1 MTRRD
6 VTRSLPGIALLAVG
20 GVLAHLLATTVLGVN
35 RLLLAVGLGVL
46 LANAVG
52 VPDWAAAGVE
62 TRDRWLELG
71 IVLMGARVAVDQL
84 LATGPTL
91 LLLVVGFLAF
101 SLVFVELLARE
112 VFGIPD
118 RLGSLLAAG
127 YSICGVS
134 AIVAVSS
141 GVRAKGEQIAY
152 AVATILLFDAMT
164 LAIYP
169 VIGRLLALPD
179 VVFGVWSGIS
189 MVSTGPVVAA
199 GFAYS
204 EQAGQWATITKLGRN
219 VFIGVVAVLYAVYYA
234 RRDSVGDATGVADWR
249 SLWAQFPTF
258 VLGFVA
264 VAAVASAGLLSPG
277 VVSLFERGYQ
287 WLFLLAF
294 VGLGTSIE
302 IENLRNTGIE
312 PLLVVLT
319 ALGTVSVLSLLASIL
334 VFG

>member
-1 MTRRD
+1 MTFRGGARF
-6 VTRSLPGIALLAVG
+6 VPGLLVLLVG
-20 GVLAHLLATTVLGVN
+20 GVLAHLLSTTVLGVN
-35 RLLLAVGLGVL
+35 RLLLAVGVGVL
-46 LANAVG
+46 LANTIG
-52 VPDWAAAGVE
+52 VPGWAEPGVG
-62 TRDRWLELG
+62 THNRWLELG
-71 IVLMGARVAVDQL
+71 IVLMGARVAIDQL
-84 LATGPTL
+84 LATGPAL
-91 LLLVVGFLAF
+91 LGLVVGFLGF

-112 VFGIPD
+112 VFDVPE

-141 GVRAKGEQIAY
+141 GVRAKADQIAY
-152 AVATILLFDAMT
+152 AVATILLFDAVT
-164 LAIYP
+164 LAVYP
-169 VIGRLLALPD
+169 TIGRLLELSD

-234 RRDSVGDATGVADWR
+234 RRDSDGATATASWR
-249 SLWAQFPTF
+249 SLWEQFPTF

-264 VAAVASAGLLSPG
+264 VAAVASTGLLPPAI
-277 VVSLFERGYQ
+277 VSLLERGYQ
-287 WLFLLAF
+287 WLFLVAF

-302 IENLRNTGIE
+302 FRNLRNTGVR
-312 PLLVVLT
+312 PLLVVL
-319 ALGTVSVLSLLASIL
+319 ASLLTVSGLSLLASML

>member
-1 MTRRD
+1 MTLRD
-6 VTRSLPGIALLAVG
+6 VPRLIPGIALLVVVG
-20 GVLAHLLATTVLGVN
+20 GVANLLSTTVLGVN

-52 VPDWAAAGVE
+52 VPDCAVPGVR
-62 TRDRWLELG
+62 THNLWLELG
-71 IVLMGARVAVDQL
+71 IVLMGVRVAVDEL
-84 LATGPTL
+84 LAVGPTL
-91 LLLVVGFLAF
+91 LLLVVGFLVF
-101 SLVFVELLARE
+101 SLVFVELVARE
-112 VFGIPD
+112 VFEVPE

-141 GVRAKGEQIAY
+141 GVRAKGDQIAY
-152 AVATILLFDAMT
+152 AVATILLFDAVT
-164 LAIYP
+164 LALYP
-169 VIGRLLALPD
+169 AIGRLFGLSD

-219 VFIGVVAVLYAVYYA
+219 VFIGVVAVLYAAYYA
-234 RRDSVGDATGVADWR
+234 RRDDVGDAGAVADWW
-249 SLWAQFPTF
+249 SLWTQFPVF

-264 VAAVASAGLLSPG
+264 VAGVASTGVLSPAA
-277 VVSLFERGYQ
+277 VSILERGYQ
-287 WLFLLAF
+287 WLFLVAF

-302 IENLRNTGIE
+302 IRNMRNTGIE

-319 ALGTVSVLSLLASIL
+319 ALLAVSGLSLLAATL
-334 VFG
+334 VFR